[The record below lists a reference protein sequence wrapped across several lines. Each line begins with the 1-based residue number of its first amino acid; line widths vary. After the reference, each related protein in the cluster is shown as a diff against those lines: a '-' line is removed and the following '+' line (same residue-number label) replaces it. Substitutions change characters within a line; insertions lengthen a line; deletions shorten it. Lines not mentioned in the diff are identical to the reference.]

1 MPHIHTEPGQHDVT
15 VSAYIIRI
23 DEPEPRLLVHM
34 HKKFGKLM
42 QVGGHIELSETPWH
56 ALEHEVFEESG
67 YTLAELQVL
76 QPQETLPALANA
88 IVHPVP
94 LLMNTHKVSE
104 THYHSDLA
112 YGFVTSHAP
121 TQAPSEGE
129 SNDIRWVTA
138 SELAAAV
145 ADGTALEDVAQI
157 FAAIT
162 KNNLNSYYRIE
173 ASTFSVN
180 EPSSLPFIAKVQ

>member
-23 DEPEPRLLVHM
+23 DEAEPRLLVHM

-42 QVGGHIELSETPWH
+42 QVGGHIELDETPWR

-67 YTLAELQVL
+67 YTLTELQLL
-76 QPQETLPALANA
+76 QPQHTLPALANA

-112 YGFVTSHAP
+112 YGFVTSHIP

-129 SNDIRWVTA
+129 SSDIRWMTM
-138 SELAAAV
+138 SELTAAV
-145 ADGTALEDVAQI
+145 AEGIALEDVVQI
-157 FAAIT
+157 FEAIT
-162 KNNLNSYYRIE
+162 KDCLDSYYRIE
-173 ASTFSVN
+173 ASIFSVD
-180 EPSSLPFIAKVQ
+180 EPSSLSV